1 MNFSCVFEES
11 SLEVCKRQAT
21 KSQLTVG
28 FVPENGG
35 SSRSRSRRRE
45 EEEEQGEA
53 ATFV

>member
-1 MNFSCVFEES
+1 MES

-35 SSRSRSRRRE
+35 SRRRSRRRRRE
-45 EEEEQGEA
+45 EEA